1 MKDSTARYYKLSWRV
16 MCQSKRVQSRMGM
29 NPADILASKVP
40 SKRERLLENSR
51 VEWGWIGL
59 VHQQHPLILSIPH
72 TSRVFYPAHKPL
84 PQHTHI
90 WTVHGQYSYAPW
102 VLIGTSIP
110 AICLSFRLIMR
121 AFQPIMSSNG
131 PKWFEIKSL
140 DIVRVQASFPPPVPL
155 PFWWGWT

>member
-16 MCQSKRVQSRMGM
+16 MCQSKRVQSRVGM

-84 PQHTHI
+84 PQHTH
-90 WTVHGQYSYAPW
+90 GQYSYAPW
-102 VLIGTSIP
+102 VLIGSSIP

-131 PKWFEIKSL
+131 LKWFEIKSL

>member
-16 MCQSKRVQSRMGM
+16 MCQSKRVQSRVGV
-29 NPADILASKVP
+29 NPADIRASKVP
-40 SKRERLLENSR
+40 SKRERLLEKSR

-84 PQHTHI
+84 PQHTH
-90 WTVHGQYSYAPW
+90 GQYSYAPW
-102 VLIGTSIP
+102 VLIGTSTP

-131 PKWFEIKSL
+131 LKWFEIKSL

>member
-1 MKDSTARYYKLSWRV
+1 MKDSTARYYKLGWRV
-16 MCQSKRVQSRMGM
+16 MCQSKRVQSRVGM
-29 NPADILASKVP
+29 NPADTLASKVP
-40 SKRERLLENSR
+40 SKRPLENSR
-51 VEWGWIGL
+51 VEWGWIEL

-84 PQHTHI
+84 PQHTHR

-102 VLIGTSIP
+102 VLIGTPIP

-121 AFQPIMSSNG
+121 ASQPIMSSNG